1 MTTHPWPHSFF
12 TTALAKVPVPRF
24 SWHFQSAPTP
34 TLALEFQRN
43 TSTHHMPH
51 TFVPTLPIEN
61 SKLTSQNAI
70 FCQNKLEH
78 NTWTQPKL
86 TGEGRVRVGHSMTP
100 GDKSGEIW
108 VLGGTMGA
116 STVLDVQVLNIE
128 ALTWSTPLL
137 DGAPPEARSRHSS
150 NKHGDCIY
158 IFGGGDNKK
167 LFNDVWSLDFVA
179 KLWTPV
185 ATTGTPPSP
194 RWGHTATLVD
204 SRLFIFGGHDGASRL
219 NDVHVLD
226 LQTLV
231 WSQPDCHARPPP
243 SPRSLTTPTP
253 TSPTSSSI
261 SASTDEVEGQESGPN
276 TPAPSPAS
284 QSNLA
289 APASP
294 KDSSSTHARSS
305 KPQSSESLSASS
317 GENSR
322 KESPVPPLSGTSSLS
337 SSSSSLLVDAASAA
351 AADSVDG
358 VPPARAGHSA
368 NCLGRKLI
376 IYGGGDGKL
385 LGDLYYLNVDTF
397 EWCVMES
404 GNVPDRCA
412 HTSEVIYAPG
422 GSRML
427 VFGGSNGI
435 KTFNDLYIVTY
446 SKNRI
451 RTTSQKRK
459 SNSILKSS
467 DSALKSP
474 TSADS
479 PTASSSPSG
488 TSPTLSPSASTASMS
503 TGNSTSNSPAQSH
516 PSTHTVSQSSSTS
529 YRDILQSSK
538 ETPKAATG
546 NEKKAQENVAPITA
560 AASGNDP
567 LYRSLKEVG
576 LEKCYSKFV
585 EQEITLGQISIL
597 NDTHFQSLGITSIRD
612 KALMAKLKENIQAS
626 SHSPSKSSFTTINGP
641 KQAKVMKTTSEAAP
655 TSPTVGRTYAQ
666 AASASSPSA
675 TPKSPANGK
684 TSPGGTSELARKV
697 QLSAD
702 ALASAADSLRA
713 AASKAI
719 RTDQ

>member
-1 MTTHPWPHSFF
+1 
-12 TTALAKVPVPRF
+12 
-24 SWHFQSAPTP
+24 
-34 TLALEFQRN
+34 
-43 TSTHHMPH
+43 
-51 TFVPTLPIEN
+51 
-61 SKLTSQNAI
+61 
-70 FCQNKLEH
+70 
-78 NTWTQPKL
+78 
-86 TGEGRVRVGHSMTP
+86 
-100 GDKSGEIW
+100 
-108 VLGGTMGA
+108 MGA

-150 NKHGDCIY
+150 NKHGECIY

-167 LFNDVWSLDFVA
+167 LFNDVWSLDFVQ

-253 TSPTSSSI
+253 ASPTSTPI

-284 QSNLA
+284 HSNLA
-289 APASP
+289 TPASP
-294 KDSSSTHARSS
+294 KEQSSSHTRSS
-305 KPQSSESLSASS
+305 KVQSSESLSVSS

-337 SSSSSLLVDAASAA
+337 SSSSSLLIDASAT
-351 AADSVDG
+351 DSVDG
-358 VPPARAGHSA
+358 LPPARAGHSA

-446 SKNRI
+446 SKNRV

-459 SNSILKSS
+459 SNSILKNS

-474 TSADS
+474 TSAES
-479 PTASSSPSG
+479 ATASSSPLG

-503 TGNSTSNSPAQSH
+503 TGNSTSNSPAQTH
-516 PSTHTVSQSSSTS
+516 HSTQPVSQSSTTS

-538 ETPKAATG
+538 ETPKTATG
-546 NEKKAQENVAPITA
+546 SDKKAKENVAPSPVTV
-560 AASGNDP
+560 SENDP

-597 NDTHFQSLGITSIRD
+597 NESHFQSLGITSIRD
-612 KALMAKLKENIQAS
+612 KALMAKLKENIQS
-626 SHSPSKSSFTTINGP
+626 SSNSATKSSFTTINGP
-641 KQAKVMKTTSEAAP
+641 KQAKVMITTAEASP

-675 TPKSPANGK
+675 TPKNAANGK
-684 TSPGGTSELARKV
+684 TSPSDTSELARKV